1 MSDVIFFRGEN
12 PLRADKLNLAFSE
25 KVQRTGDTML
35 GRLTMVGDPIAPLEA
50 ATKQYVDFNYSLAL
64 HGAFLPLTG
73 GIMQGPLS
81 LWADPTAPMHAVTKQ
96 YVDIR
101 FEQESGSGGTTVFVS
116 DTPPLVPT
124 QGDLWFDST
133 NAQLF
138 VRYNDANSNQWVIA
152 NTSGSGA
159 LATISDTPPALD
171 SGGLWW
177 DSKGGQLYV
186 RYDDG
191 NSAAYV
197 AATNVQGAVNA
208 ATKTEVA
215 SAQNNSGRNLIH
227 NGLFNIA
234 QRGTGPFTTGPVA
247 ITLDRWGISFGTDTA
262 SVTQVALTAA
272 DRAAIGD
279 EQASVALQN
288 VFTGNAAAGAYSIV
302 FQKIE
307 DVRRLAGKT
316 IVLSFWAKAAT
327 GTPKIGLNIL
337 QTPGTG
343 GSPTGGGRFANG
355 TPVTIS
361 TSWMRY
367 SATFTMPSL
376 TTMTLGSN
384 NDHCTVTEFWLSSGA
399 TNNASAGN
407 IGVQSG
413 AINLWGVQLEVA
425 AAGQTQ
431 PSPLDK
437 PDPRED
443 LANCQRFYQSGG
455 NARVTAYQ
463 TAGNG
468 AAVTQSLPVSMRAIP
483 TISTKNFTSSNIS
496 NADLTALDPS
506 TIQIFTGTFTA
517 SGTGYVQM
525 NYTASADL

>member
-101 FEQESGSGGTTVFVS
+101 FEQESGSGGTTVLVS

-159 LATISDTPPALD
+159 LATISDTPPVLD

-177 DSKGGQLYV
+177 DSKAGQLYIK
-186 RYDDG
+186 YNDG
-191 NSAAYV
+191 NSSAYV
-197 AATNVQGAVNA
+197 AATNVPGLANV
-208 ATKTEVA
+208 ATKAEAA

-227 NGLFNIA
+227 NGQFNVA
-234 QRGTGPFTTGPVA
+234 QRGAGPWTTNVY
-247 ITLDRWGISFGTDTA
+247 TLDRWRVFINLDTA
-262 SVTQVALTAA
+262 SFTQVAAVDGTRTAV
-272 DRAAIGD
+272 GD
-279 EQASVALQN
+279 EELNYVLQN
-288 VFTGNAAAGAYSIV
+288 VFIGNAGAAAQTEI
-302 FQKIE
+302 FQFIE
-307 DVRRLAGKT
+307 NVRRLANKT
-316 IVLSFWAKAAT
+316 ITISFWATANT
-327 GTPKIGLNIL
+327 GTPKLGVSLDQL
-337 QTPGTG
+337 FGTG
-343 GSPTGGGRFANG
+343 GSPSAAVYGNG
-355 TPVTIS
+355 QSVTLA
-361 TSWMRY
+361 TTWARY
-367 SATFTMPSL
+367 SLTFTLPSI
-376 TTMTLGSN
+376 TGKTLGTN
-384 NDHCTVTEFWLSSGA
+384 NDHSTALNIWYSSGA
-399 TNNASAGN
+399 GAPNAARSGN
-407 IGVQSG
+407 IGVQS
-413 AINLWGVQLEVA
+413 NTVYLWGVQLEIA
-425 AAGQTQ
+425 APGQTQ

-437 PDPRED
+437 PDPQVD
-443 LANCQRFYQSGG
+443 LANCQRFYQTGYLFLQGYQGAGAGFNTSAQFATVMRAAPTVAGTNSGSNIAG
-455 NARVTAYQ
+455 FSLAALGVTGLYNLG
-463 TAGNG
+463 T
-468 AAVTQSLPVSMRAIP
+468 AAVA
-483 TISTKNFTSSNIS
+483 
-496 NADLTALDPS
+496 
-506 TIQIFTGTFTA
+506 GTCL
-517 SGTGYVQM
+517 VQC

>member
-101 FEQESGSGGTTVFVS
+101 FEQESGSGDTTVFVS

-191 NSAAYV
+191 NSSAYV

-227 NGLFNIA
+227 NGLFNVA
-234 QRGTGPFTTGPVA
+234 QRGAGPFTTNA
-247 ITLDRWGISFGTDTA
+247 AYTADRWQAFVTSDVVSF
-262 SVTQVALTAA
+262 SVTALADS
-272 DRAAIGD
+272 DRAGIGD
-279 EQASVALQN
+279 EAASMKLAN
-288 VFTGNAAAGAYSIV
+288 SFTGDAAATSQNYIA
-302 FQKIE
+302 QKIE
-307 DVRRLAGKT
+307 NVRRLAGKT
-316 IVLSFWAKAAT
+316 LTISFWAVAGGAGIKLGINLAQWF
-327 GTPKIGLNIL
+327 GS
-337 QTPGTG
+337 G
-343 GSPTGGGRFANG
+343 GSPSAAVWATAVA
-355 TPVTIS
+355 VT
-361 TSWMRY
+361 TTMSWARY
-367 SATFTMPSL
+367 SATITLPSISGK
-376 TTMTLGSN
+376 TLGTN
-384 NDHCTVTEFWLSSGA
+384 NDSSTWLAIYYSAGTSNAVT
-399 TNNASAGN
+399 AGN

-413 AINLWGVQLEVA
+413 LIWLWGIQLEIA
-425 AAGQTQ
+425 ADGQTQ